1 MKEFLML
8 IREDAN
14 YGDFSV
20 EEMQECVEKHIRW
33 VNGLMDKNQFRE
45 ANPLDAGGA
54 YIKGKEKIVTDGP
67 YIESK
72 ECISGYYIL
81 KANTLEEA
89 VSIAKTCPDLEYDRR
104 TVEIREITQLEE

>member
-14 YGDFSV
+14 YGDLSAQ
-20 EEMQECVEKHIRW
+20 EMQECVEKHISW
-33 VNGLMDKNQFRE
+33 VNGLMEKDQFRE

-54 YIKGKEKIVTDGP
+54 SIKGKEKIVTDGP

-81 KANTLEEA
+81 KAGSLKEA
-89 VSIAKTCPDLEYDRR
+89 IGIAMTCPDLDYDRR
-104 TVEIREITQLEE
+104 TVEVREIAQLEE

>member
-14 YGDFSV
+14 YGDLSM
-20 EEMQECVEKHIRW
+20 EEMQECVEKHIQW
-33 VNGLMDKNQFRE
+33 VNGLIEKDQFRE

-54 YIKGKEKIVTDGP
+54 YIRGKEKIVTDGP

-81 KANTLEEA
+81 KASSLEDA
-89 VSIAKTCPDLEYDRR
+89 LNIAKTCPDLEYDRR